1 MEQNVAITHLDWTL
15 IPLNRQKERC
25 NNTWYDKE
33 NQRHD
38 WWMFLLQP
46 FSGNEFI
53 SLMKLKLAPLS
64 TLYLNSKVQK
74 RNNHNPTTTTSIH
87 IYIPQK

>member
-33 NQRHD
+33 NQRHA
-38 WWMFLLQP
+38 WWMFLLQH

-53 SLMKLKLAPLS
+53 SLMKIEIGCPF
-64 TLYLNSKVQK
+64 NSL
-74 RNNHNPTTTTSIH
+74 P
-87 IYIPQK
+87 

>member
-1 MEQNVAITHLDWTL
+1 MGSDSKSRNFHKKTGLPNATNKSMEQNVSITHLDWTL

-33 NQRHD
+33 NQRHG

-46 FSGNEFI
+46 FIGNEFI
-53 SLMKLKLAPLS
+53 SLMKIEIGSPF
-64 TLYLNSKVQK
+64 NSL
-74 RNNHNPTTTTSIH
+74 P
-87 IYIPQK
+87 